1 MCDQHAIE
9 ASRPTADST
18 KNGIAYG
25 GILYWVRAE
34 NQGEGSETMTI
45 PATFSDNE
53 VWGLLRSEVKRATPF
68 LFRAVLLILLAQ
80 VLSACQGKEESSPTG
95 IVGYNHTDTTIVQF
109 LINGGNGDSAL
120 RPHQGGGSTSCC
132 VMVPDHWRP
141 GLKVEISW
149 TNDLKNYHKK
159 IVPIPK
165 YEKVGDLTVHF
176 LRNGDV
182 KIFVTHIFL
191 GHPDYPLTGPEA
203 GLRAGED
210 PVREDWRQQKPGTA
224 Q

>member
-1 MCDQHAIE
+1 
-9 ASRPTADST
+9 
-18 KNGIAYG
+18 
-25 GILYWVRAE
+25 
-34 NQGEGSETMTI
+34 MTI
-45 PATFSDNE
+45 PATFSGNE
-53 VWGLLRSEVKRATPF
+53 VWDLLRSKVKRATPF

-109 LINGGNGDSAL
+109 LINGGNGDSFIDA
-120 RPHQGGGSTSCC
+120 HTGGGSTSCC

-149 TNDLKNYHKK
+149 TTDLKNYHKK
-159 IVPIPK
+159 IVPVPRYGK
-165 YEKVGDLTVHF
+165 FGALTVHF

-182 KIFVTHIFL
+182 KVFVTNVLL

-203 GLRAGED
+203 GLNPGED
-210 PVREDWRQQKPGTA
+210 PVREDWRRAKEGVNQ
-224 Q
+224 